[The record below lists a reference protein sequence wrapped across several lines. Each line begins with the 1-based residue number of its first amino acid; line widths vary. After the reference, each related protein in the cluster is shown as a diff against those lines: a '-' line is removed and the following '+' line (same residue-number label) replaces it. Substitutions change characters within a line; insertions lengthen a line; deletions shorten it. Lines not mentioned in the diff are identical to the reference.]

1 MNSRIRLGV
10 VGLGRA
16 AAQMLPSLAAHPE
29 ISIVACADPN
39 PAARQR
45 FLAEF
50 PGAAAFA
57 SAEELC
63 SRGAI
68 DAGYVATPHQC
79 HREGVLTLCEHGKHV
94 LVEKPMALSVE
105 DCRAM
110 TDAARRAGVVLIVGH
125 THGFDPTVTRM
136 RALIES
142 GEFGALRMITNF
154 AYTNFLYRP
163 RRPEELDTSLG
174 GGIFYNQV
182 PHQIEVVRALAR
194 DPIRSVRAIAG
205 RWDASR
211 PTEGAMTALVEFED
225 GVAAS
230 LVYSGYDRFDSD
242 EFHFWIGEMGE
253 EKQPRHG
260 SAQRALRGVPGADE
274 AALREASGY
283 AGRGSHSSSG
293 RMHHPHFG
301 VLIASC
307 ERADLRPSADGVLI
321 YDENGVREIDIPKAR
336 AYPNKDA
343 VADEFADAILRGAAP
358 LHDGAWG
365 TATMAAV
372 AGLLASA
379 RERREIVL
387 TSEMAAGK
395 APIR

>member
-1 MNSRIRLGV
+1 MVSRGIRLGV

-29 ISIVACADPN
+29 IAVVACADPN
-39 PAARQR
+39 PAARAR

-50 PGAAAFA
+50 SGAAFA
-57 SAEELC
+57 TAEELC
-63 SRGAI
+63 SRGEI
-68 DAGYVATPHQC
+68 DAAYVATPHQC
-79 HREGVLTLCEHGKHV
+79 HREDVETLCRYGKHV

-110 TDAARRAGVVLIVGH
+110 TEAAQRAGVALVVGP
-125 THGFDPTVTRM
+125 THGFDPAITLM

-142 GEFGALRMITNF
+142 GEFGGLRMITNF
-154 AYTNFLYRP
+154 VYTNFLYRP
-163 RRPEELDTSLG
+163 RRPEELDTSRG

-182 PHQIEVVRALAR
+182 PHQIEVARALAR
-194 DPIRSVRAIAG
+194 NPIRSVRAIAG
-205 RWDASR
+205 RWDPSR
-211 PTEGAMTALVEFED
+211 PTEGALAALVEFED

-230 LVYSGYDRFDSD
+230 LVYSGYDHFDSD

-253 EKQPRHG
+253 EKRPEQG
-260 SAQRALRGVPGADE
+260 GARRLLKGMSDE
-274 AALREASGY
+274 AVLRQESGY
-283 AGRGSHSSSG
+283 AGRGSRSSG
-293 RMHHPHFG
+293 GPIHHPHFG

-307 ERADLRPSADGVLI
+307 EGADLRPSADGVLI
-321 YDENGVREIDIPKAR
+321 YEEKGVREIGIPDAR

-343 VADEFADAILRGAAP
+343 AVDEFANAILRGVAP

-365 TATMAAV
+365 TSTMAAV
-372 AGLLASA
+372 AGLVESA

-387 TSEMAAGK
+387 TGEVTAGNS
-395 APIR
+395 